1 MVSCKGLMLWISS
14 HVMFSIVYLGLY
26 GCSCYVMLIFDD
38 NMFDIVLCLV
48 YSLSYFFLF
57 FFHMLWICLWSSIMV
72 TRMGISFV
80 MLICYDHNC

>member
-14 HVMFSIVYLGLY
+14 HVMFSVVYLGLY

-48 YSLSYFFLF
+48 YSLSYFFGFFSYAMDLF
-57 FFHMLWICLWSSIMV
+57 MV
-72 TRMGISFV
+72 QYYGYTYGYKF
-80 MLICYDHNC
+80 CYAYLL